1 VEIVDYLKSIIFAI
15 IQGITELF
23 PISSVAHGVLTPYVF
38 NWNLSPQFLTEH
50 FLSYVVMLHV
60 GTALALLV
68 FFRREWI
75 SIFRSIVNLKDKD
88 SRKLLAL
95 IVVATIP
102 AAVIGVLLEKHLRL
116 LFSNVT
122 SAAIFL
128 IVNGFFLYFGE
139 KLRSRGEKEIKDLTF
154 RQALIVGLFQAL
166 ALIPGFSRSG
176 SSMIAGFW
184 TGLKHESA
192 ARFSMLLATPII
204 AGAGILEIPKL
215 AKSGMGGLFQISLVG
230 GIASAGF
237 AYVTVWLLM
246 RWFKKHEVSAMVPFA
261 YYCWAIGA
269 IVLITKL
276 F

>member
-1 VEIVDYLKSIIFAI
+1 MDEIKSLIFAI

-38 NWNLSPQFLTEH
+38 RWNLSPAFLQEH
-50 FLSYVVMLHV
+50 FLPYVVMLHV

-75 SIFRSIVNLKDKD
+75 AIVRSLFNVRDKE
-88 SRKLLAL
+88 SRRLLAL

-102 AAVIGVLLEKHLRL
+102 AALIGVTMEKHLRH
-116 LFSNVT
+116 LFSSVT
-122 SAAIFL
+122 SASIFL

-139 KLRSRGEKEIKDLTF
+139 KVRSRGHKDILELSF
-154 RQALIVGLFQAL
+154 GQAFIVGLFQSL

-184 TGLKHESA
+184 AGLKHESA

-204 AGAGILEIPKL
+204 VGAGVLEIPKL
-215 AKSGMGGLFQISLVG
+215 ARSGMDGLFRISLLG
-230 GIASAGF
+230 GAAAAVIA
-237 AYVTVWLLM
+237 YLTVWLM
-246 RWFKKHEVSAMVPFA
+246 MKWFKKHDIEAMRPFA

-269 IVLITKL
+269 IILLTVWL
-276 F
+276 